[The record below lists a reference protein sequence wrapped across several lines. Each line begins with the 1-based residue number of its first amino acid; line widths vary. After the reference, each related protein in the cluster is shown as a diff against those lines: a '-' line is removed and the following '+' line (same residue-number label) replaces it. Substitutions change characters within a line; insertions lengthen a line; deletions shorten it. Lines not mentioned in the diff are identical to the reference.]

1 MSTPPLPQCVS
12 VRKAVT
18 RNAHYEGSLGAAE
31 MPRFRDVL
39 GGGHGVR
46 MSVDFGRDEQDRQI
60 AEVAIEAEVELECQ
74 RCLQRFRHRLSGSS
88 RLGLV
93 LTDEQAQALPR
104 DLEPWIAQDDIDLWE
119 LASEELALALPAVAY
134 HPGGQCAPPQHQSG
148 ATAGDEPATERPFD
162 VLSSLLDGGGGK
174 ERE

>member
-1 MSTPPLPQCVS
+1 MSAPPLPQRVS

-31 MPRFRDVL
+31 MPRFRDLLVA
-39 GGGHGVR
+39 GNGVR
-46 MSVDFGRDEQDRQI
+46 MSVDFGRDEQDRQV
-60 AEVAIEAEVELECQ
+60 AEVAIEAAVELQCQ

-119 LASEELALALPAVAY
+119 VASEELALALPAVAY
-134 HPGGQCAPPQHQSG
+134 HPEGQCSPPAHGSGTTADDEAP
-148 ATAGDEPATERPFD
+148 AE
-162 VLSSLLDGGGGK
+162 
-174 ERE
+174 

>member
-1 MSTPPLPQCVS
+1 MSAPPLPQRVS

-31 MPRFRDVL
+31 MPRFRDLLVA
-39 GGGHGVR
+39 GNGVR
-46 MSVDFGRDEQDRQI
+46 MSVDFGRDEQDRQV
-60 AEVAIEAEVELECQ
+60 AEVAIEAAVELQCQ

-119 LASEELALALPAVAY
+119 VASEELALALPAVAY
-134 HPGGQCAPPQHQSG
+134 HPEGQCSPPAHGSG
-148 ATAGDEPATERPFD
+148 TTADDETTAEKPFG
-162 VLSSLLDGGGGK
+162 VLSSLLAGGDGK
-174 ERE
+174 EKE

>member
-1 MSTPPLPQCVS
+1 MSAPPLPQCVS

-18 RNAHYEGSLGAAE
+18 RSAHYEGSLGAAE
-31 MPRFRDVL
+31 MPRFRDML
-39 GGGHGVR
+39 GAGNGVR
-46 MSVDFGRDEQDRQI
+46 LRIDFGRDDQDRQV
-60 AEVAIEAEVELECQ
+60 ASVAIEASVELECQ
-74 RCLQRFRHRLSGSS
+74 RCLQRFHHRLGASS

-104 DLEPWIAQDDIDLWE
+104 ELEPWIVQDEIDLWE

-134 HPGGQCAPPQHQSG
+134 HPEGQCSPPRHSSG
-148 ATAGDEPATERPFD
+148 EPVGEEPAANGPFD
-162 VLSSLLDGGGGK
+162 VLSSLLDGGDGK

>member
-1 MSTPPLPQCVS
+1 
-12 VRKAVT
+12 
-18 RNAHYEGSLGAAE
+18 
-31 MPRFRDVL
+31 MPRFRDLL
-39 GGGHGVR
+39 GDGHGVR

-60 AEVAIEAEVELECQ
+60 AEVAIEADVELECQ

-104 DLEPWIAQDDIDLWE
+104 ELEPWIAQDEIDLWE
-119 LASEELALALPAVAY
+119 LASEELALALPPVAY
-134 HPGGQCAPPQHQSG
+134 HPGGQCSPPQHRSG
-148 ATAGDEPATERPFD
+148 TTAGDEPAAERPFD
-162 VLSSLLDGGGGK
+162 VLSSLLTGGDGK

>member
-1 MSTPPLPQCVS
+1 MSAPPLPQRVS

-39 GGGHGVR
+39 GDGKGVR
-46 MSVDFGRDEQDRQI
+46 LSVDFGRDEQDRQI
-60 AEVAIEAEVELECQ
+60 ADVAIEAAVELECQ
-74 RCLQRFRHRLSGSS
+74 RCLQRFRHPLSASS
-88 RLGLV
+88 RLALV

-104 DLEPWIAQDDIDLWE
+104 ELEPWIAQDEIDLWE

-134 HPGGQCAPPQHQSG
+134 HPGGHCSPPEHDRG
-148 ATAGDEPATERPFD
+148 PIAVEEPAREKPFD
-162 VLSSLLDGGGGK
+162 VLSSLLAGGDAK
-174 ERE
+174 EKE